1 MTATDTGE
9 PLNTRQIADLLAF
22 AHRLADVAGTVIR
35 PHFRASGAVDNKR
48 PADFDPVTAADRDAE
63 TAMRELIAAHYPDH
77 AVYGEEHGA
86 QWGARFTW
94 VLDPIDGT
102 RSFIGGFPT
111 WGTLI
116 ALAEHGRPVI
126 GIMDQPIT
134 GERFVGGPDGAF
146 LGDRKLA
153 VRPCAALAD
162 AVLYATTPDMF
173 EPAREMPAFQ
183 RVERQVKLRRF
194 GGDCYAY
201 CMLAH
206 GLLDVIVEAAMQ
218 PYDIQAL
225 IPIVE
230 GAGGIVTNWEGEP
243 AWNAGRILAAGDRRV
258 HEAALEA
265 LNRG

>member
-1 MTATDTGE
+1 MARSDSTDRLSDTE
-9 PLNTRQIADLLAF
+9 ARDLLAF
-22 AHRLADVAGTVIR
+22 AHRLADAAGAVIR
-35 PHFRASGAVDNKR
+35 PHFRASGAIDNKR

-63 TAMRELIAAHYPDH
+63 TAMRALIAETYPDH

-86 QWGARFTW
+86 AWGDRFTW

-116 ALAEHGRPVI
+116 GLAERGRPVV

-134 GERFVGGPDGAF
+134 GERFTGGPDGAF
-146 LGDRKLA
+146 LGEKRLQ
-153 VRPCAALAD
+153 VRPCASLED

-173 EPAREMPAFQ
+173 EPAHDWPAFQ
-183 RVERQVKLRRF
+183 RVEKRVKLRRF

-206 GLLDVIVEAAMQ
+206 GFVDLIVEASMQ
-218 PYDIQAL
+218 PYDIHAL

-230 GAGGIVTNWEGEP
+230 AAGGIVTNWEGEP
-243 AWNAGRILAAGDRRV
+243 AWQAGRILAAGDRRV
-258 HEAALEA
+258 HEAALEV
-265 LNRG
+265 LNG

>member
-1 MTATDTGE
+1 
-9 PLNTRQIADLLAF
+9 
-22 AHRLADVAGTVIR
+22 
-35 PHFRASGAVDNKR
+35 
-48 PADFDPVTAADRDAE
+48 VTAADREAE
-63 TAMRELIAAHYPDH
+63 AAMRALIARTYPDH

-86 QWGARFTW
+86 EWGERFTW

-116 ALAEHGRPVI
+116 ALAEHGRPI
-126 GIMDQPIT
+126 LGIMDQPVL

-146 LGDRKLA
+146 LGDLA
-153 VRPCAALAD
+153 LRTRPCERLED

-173 EPAREMPAFQ
+173 EPEREMPAFR
-183 RVERQVKLRRF
+183 RVEQRVKLRRF

-206 GLLDVIVEAAMQ
+206 GLVDVIVEAAMQ

-230 GAGGIVTNWEGEP
+230 GAGGVVTNWDGDP
-243 AWNAGRILAAGDRRV
+243 AWQAGRILAAGDRRV
-258 HEAALEA
+258 HRQALEA
-265 LNRG
+265 LNAG